1 MIFLGI
7 ILIAILWVTREKP
20 IKKAPVTINEGVR
33 INTLLQ
39 NIENYDG
46 TGRCQIRLEDIE

>member
-1 MIFLGI
+1 MILLGI
-7 ILIAILWVTREKP
+7 ILILILWVTRDKPEKN
-20 IKKAPVTINEGVR
+20 APVSINPSVR

-46 TGRCQIRLEDIE
+46 TDRCQIRLEDIE

>member
-1 MIFLGI
+1 MILLGL
-7 ILIAILWVTREKP
+7 ILLVILWVTREKP
-20 IKKAPVTINEGVR
+20 VKKTPVTINEGVR

-46 TGRCQIRLEDIE
+46 TDRCQTRLEDIK

>member
-1 MIFLGI
+1 MILLAS
-7 ILIAILWVTREKP
+7 ILILILWVTREKP
-20 IKKAPVTINEGVR
+20 VTKTPVTVKESVR

-46 TGRCQIRLEDIE
+46 TDRCQIRLEDIE